1 MKAMITGATGFVGQ
15 GVLERLNQQ
24 AKWVPYLALR
34 RPPSAEAIQAHSYTL
49 VGDIT
54 PETDW
59 HDALIDCQA
68 VVHCAARV
76 HVMDDPEVDPLAA
89 FREANVA
96 GTLNLARQAAESGIK
111 RFVFISSIKVNGEQT
126 SADRPFQAD
135 DTPAPSDP
143 YGISKHEAEQGLL
156 ALAEETGMEVVI
168 IRSPLVYGPGVKANF
183 ASLMRWLQKGVPLPL
198 GAIHN
203 QRSLVARGNLVDLI
217 VTCLDHPD
225 AANQIFLAGDGED
238 LSTTQ
243 LLRRMGQALG
253 KPARLVPVPAG
264 LLEAGAAVL
273 GKRDVAQRLCGSLC
287 VDIGKA
293 QRLIGWQPP
302 ISIETALQETADA
315 FLNEQNTL
323 QAKDATP

>member
-15 GVLERLNQQ
+15 GVLEMLNQQ
-24 AKWVPYLALR
+24 TRWVPHLALR
-34 RPPSAEAIQAHSYTL
+34 RPPSTEAIQAQPHTL

-59 HDALIDCQA
+59 QNALRDCQA

-76 HVMDDPEVDPLAA
+76 HVMDDPEADPLAA
-89 FREANVA
+89 FRDANVA
-96 GTLNLARQAAESGIK
+96 GTLNLARQAAQTGVR

-126 SADRPFQAD
+126 PAERPFQAD

-156 ALAEETGMEVVI
+156 ALAEETDMEVVI
-168 IRSPLVYGPGVKANF
+168 IRPPLVYGPGVKANF
-183 ASLMRWLQKGVPLPL
+183 ASLMRWLNKGIPLPL

-203 QRSLVARGNLVDLI
+203 QRSLVARANLIDLI
-217 VTCLDHPD
+217 VTCLEHPA
-225 AANQIFLAGDGED
+225 AANQVFLAGDGKD

-243 LLRRMGQALG
+243 LLQHMGQALG

-264 LLEAGAAVL
+264 LLKLGGSLL
-273 GKRDVAQRLCGSLC
+273 GKRDMAQRLCGSLR
-287 VDIGKA
+287 VDITKA
-293 QRLIGWQPP
+293 QKLLGWQPP
-302 ISIETALQETADA
+302 VTIETALQETADA
-315 FLNEQNTL
+315 FLNDQDSLKT
-323 QAKDATP
+323 KDAVL